1 MGVKKK
7 KEEGRWQQFRK
18 KANYI
23 IVYSFDTDTMQVTL
37 HNPLHLSL
45 SLSPM
50 NMSLVS
56 VQSKFIS
63 LSPTIMSSVPIKYI
77 SFLVPYYYTHNKVKS
92 KKIKTTIK
100 SK

>member
-1 MGVKKK
+1 MATTS
-7 KEEGRWQQFRK
+7 EESK
-18 KANYI
+18 
-23 IVYSFDTDTMQVTL
+23 L
-37 HNPLHLSL
+37 HNRIFLRYRYHASHVTQSIAFVSF

-63 LSPTIMSSVPIKYI
+63 LSSTIMSSVPIKYI

-92 KKIKTTIK
+92 KK
-100 SK
+100 